1 MQNNVAKT
9 IQQKRRSKGYTQ
21 EQLAQLVGVSSAA
34 VSKWETASALPDVS
48 ILCPLARALDCSL
61 DELLDFSPV
70 LTRQQVD
77 TQLEQIEEQF
87 QKGEITGAGDS
98 CKKLVQEYPND
109 LYLAYRAAQ
118 LLERWFGAFSTEEQE
133 SQLALMIQL
142 AHRAQQIEQPELH
155 REAVSLLASLY
166 ARKKSF
172 DRALELLDELPDCNQ
187 EGWAMRAEI
196 LRQKGEL
203 ELACKLDRRTLQEQM
218 QAVQATLQRLVE
230 LARCQ
235 QSQQM
240 LDGLVQVQQTMN
252 LADKQL
258 TQVLED
264 TEPSN

>member
-1 MQNNVAKT
+1 
-9 IQQKRRSKGYTQ
+9 
-21 EQLAQLVGVSSAA
+21 
-34 VSKWETASALPDVS
+34 
-48 ILCPLARALDCSL
+48 
-61 DELLDFSPV
+61 
-70 LTRQQVD
+70 
-77 TQLEQIEEQF
+77 
-87 QKGEITGAGDS
+87 
-98 CKKLVQEYPND
+98 
-109 LYLAYRAAQ
+109 
-118 LLERWFGAFSTEEQE
+118 
-133 SQLALMIQL
+133 
-142 AHRAQQIEQPELH
+142 
-155 REAVSLLASLY
+155 
-166 ARKKSF
+166 
-172 DRALELLDELPDCNQ
+172 
-187 EGWAMRAEI
+187 MRAES